1 MNTYLYLGI
10 HLEYKLGWSANT
22 DALYKKGQSRLYFLR
37 TLRSFKV
44 CSKILRMFYQSVV
57 ASALFYAVVCWRGS
71 TKKRDA
77 GRLDRLVRKDGSD
90 VGTELECI
98 TLTSDKR
105 TLSKLL
111 SILDNDFRP
120 VHSTIIEQNS
130 MISSRLCT
138 MPCTTERVRKSFVP
152 RATHRYNVLL
162 KGGRGE
168 IDFSA

>member
-1 MNTYLYLGI
+1 M
-10 HLEYKLGWSANT
+10 
-22 DALYKKGQSRLYFLR
+22 
-37 TLRSFKV
+37 
-44 CSKILRMFYQSVV
+44 CYQSVV

-120 VHSTIIEQNS
+120 VHSTIIEQDS

-138 MPCTTERVRKSFVP
+138 VPCTTERLRKSFVP
-152 RATHRYNVLL
+152 RARPIGPSLQCVTEGRKRTDRLL
-162 KGGRGE
+162 CVVS
-168 IDFSA
+168 IPPNHFNFHYPM